1 MALSINLL
9 VGGVVPV
16 QCEIPLVCSFYLKG
30 RVLRG
35 VWVERWSLFPCLV
48 CGCLPTSV
56 LLVLRILEVASQVLA
71 GGDLWSI
78 VFARTL
84 RVCVPL
90 AVASVL
96 LLCRLNL

>member
-1 MALSINLL
+1 
-9 VGGVVPV
+9 
-16 QCEIPLVCSFYLKG
+16 
-30 RVLRG
+30 
-35 VWVERWSLFPCLV
+35 
-48 CGCLPTSV
+48 V